1 MLERERQDAG
11 EAVSFVCST
20 TAFLIEHRILL
31 NFGTDCDCRI
41 CLNKYNPKA
50 NHSKREDATFKMHTA
65 IDLHLRNDMKGA
77 MGYTKYKMN
86 GKRIKSEPK
95 QPTNKDSTKIA
106 QG

>member
-1 MLERERQDAG
+1 MSFLPFLHAWCLSLTGGVSGECLGERQDAG

-50 NHSKREDATFKMHTA
+50 TQSKREDATFKMQTA
-65 IDLHLRNDMKGA
+65 IDSHD
-77 MGYTKYKMN
+77 
-86 GKRIKSEPK
+86 IFV
-95 QPTNKDSTKIA
+95 
-106 QG
+106 